1 MFNDHVRV
9 NLLRH
14 KQTFYPPPPCASCE
28 RLNSLLHDIM
38 GRVLDGS
45 NMVTHT
51 MNGTSFVLGMVTLGY
66 VLYALIGIEYE
77 FGFIRDWLGGPRLCW
92 GVEK

>member
-9 NLLRH
+9 H
-14 KQTFYPPPPCASCE
+14 QFPKPKKTFCSNCE
-28 RLNSLLHDIM
+28 RLNSLLHDTM

-77 FGFIRDWLGGPRLCW
+77 FGFIRDWFGGPRLCW
-92 GVEK
+92 EKP